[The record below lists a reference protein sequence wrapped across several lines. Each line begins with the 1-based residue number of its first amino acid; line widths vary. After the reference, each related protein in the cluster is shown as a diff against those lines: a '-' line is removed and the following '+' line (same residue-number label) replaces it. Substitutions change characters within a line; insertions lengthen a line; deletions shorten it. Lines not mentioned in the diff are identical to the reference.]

1 MQNPVDRAVLRGVLC
16 NRPPLFS
23 REDYLK
29 LQNALKVSAER
40 RMGVGVER
48 EDGDS
53 AERQVGVMGE
63 GPAERQ
69 VGVGVTGEGPAE
81 RQVGVG
87 VGVGLKVGDW
97 TASDYIK
104 NYARKTG

>member
-1 MQNPVDRAVLRGVLC
+1 MQNPVDRAVLPVLC
-16 NRPPLFS
+16 SRPPLFS
-23 REDYLK
+23 RDDYLK

-53 AERQVGVMGE
+53 AERQVGV
-63 GPAERQ
+63 
-69 VGVGVTGEGPAE
+69 TGEGQHDVTAE

-87 VGVGLKVGDW
+87 VGVGLKGGDW
-97 TASDYIK
+97 TRTVSDYLK